1 MFQVILPNIYVY
13 PNDVVCREGAV
24 ADVTVTIALIHTFTI
39 IICYL
44 RDQLFNVPVVR
55 HIDPSMWFLCS
66 LGHAVNS

>member
-39 IICYL
+39 IIFIYETNYL
-44 RDQLFNVPVVR
+44 MCL
-55 HIDPSMWFLCS
+55 
-66 LGHAVNS
+66 